1 MEFIYRCKSEHISL
15 IDVICFQFHQE
26 ETTLN
31 FNWLLSALLGGLIGY
46 ITNDIAIRMLF
57 HPRKPVYI
65 RKFRLPFTPGL
76 IPKQKRRIAKSVG
89 DMISSHLLDSKTLKE
104 NLLSEEALE
113 SLKRNVTDWLEACEK
128 DERTLEQV
136 LLSLGVP
143 KEKMDYY
150 QEKLLKEGSAF
161 ILQKIADAKIGAS
174 ISENILKD
182 AEQYIGR
189 TTVEILMATGLGNM
203 LSEIIDNQIRKNA
216 PETVENS
223 VRQIRRDVLSMRL
236 CDVYAKYRNRIPSI
250 AESATQLYRRILEN
264 GIDKILTTV
273 DIAGIVTNKV
283 SGFSAEQLETVVFGV
298 MKRELRAIV
307 YLGAML
313 GFLLGCLNILL

>member
-1 MEFIYRCKSEHISL
+1 MFRRRTADRGTYRG
-15 IDVICFQFHQE
+15 CF
-26 ETTLN
+26 
-31 FNWLLSALLGGLIGY
+31 
-46 ITNDIAIRMLF
+46 
-57 HPRKPVYI
+57 
-65 RKFRLPFTPGL
+65 
-76 IPKQKRRIAKSVG
+76 
-89 DMISSHLLDSKTLKE
+89 
-104 NLLSEEALE
+104 
-113 SLKRNVTDWLEACEK
+113 
-128 DERTLEQV
+128 ERH
-136 LLSLGVP
+136 
-143 KEKMDYY
+143 K
-150 QEKLLKEGSAF
+150 GSAF

-264 GIDKILTTV
+264 GNTETHLCFHGKMWYAVTV
-273 DIAGIVTNKV
+273 EA
-283 SGFSAEQLETVVFGV
+283 
-298 MKRELRAIV
+298 
-307 YLGAML
+307 
-313 GFLLGCLNILL
+313 